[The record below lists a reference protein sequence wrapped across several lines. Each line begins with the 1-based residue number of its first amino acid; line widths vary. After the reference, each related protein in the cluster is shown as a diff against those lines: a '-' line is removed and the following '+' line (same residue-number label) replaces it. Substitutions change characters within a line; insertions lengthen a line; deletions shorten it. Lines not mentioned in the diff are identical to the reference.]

1 MDGEDSH
8 GLLVGNRVV
17 LIGAVLYLLEW
28 VAIFAA
34 DFSVPLGADSSGSQL
49 VSGYIGHE
57 DALGWAAGW
66 FSVVLLG
73 RILIVTGLRSALAD
87 SGRRQP
93 LMDFATAAMAIGVAL
108 EVATY
113 GIVAGTSWAG
123 AHGATT
129 GELRVL
135 DSVAF
140 AVNGMLWGPTGVAI
154 LCCAVAMWRSQL
166 FPRVLVIMGIA
177 AGCLLTLLGAVF
189 LAPRYV
195 DVASALMIAPA
206 LFWVWMLWTGVLL
219 WRRSEKRIPVAV

>member
-1 MDGEDSH
+1 MDGEDTQ
-8 GLLVGNRVV
+8 GLVKGNRLV

-28 VAIFAA
+28 VAILAA
-34 DFSVPLGADSSGSQL
+34 NVSIPLGADATGSQL
-49 VSGYIGHE
+49 ASGYVGHE

-73 RILIVTGLRSALAD
+73 RILIVTGLRAALVD

-93 LMDFATAAMAIGVAL
+93 LMDFATAAMAVGVTL

-123 AHGATT
+123 SHGAST
-129 GELRVL
+129 GELRIL

-140 AVNGMLWGPTGVAI
+140 AVSGMVWGPTGIAI
-154 LCCAVAMWRSQL
+154 LCCAVAMWRSRL

-177 AGCLLTLLGAVF
+177 AGGLLTLLGAVF

-206 LFWVWMLWTGVLL
+206 LFWIWMLWTGVLL
-219 WRRSEKRIPVAV
+219 WRHSEKRIPVAV

>member
-1 MDGEDSH
+1 MDGEDRPDV
-8 GLLVGNRVV
+8 LVGNRVV

-28 VAIFAA
+28 VAIFGANL
-34 DFSVPLGADSSGSQL
+34 SLPLGADTTRSQL
-49 VSGYIGHE
+49 VSGYVGHE
-57 DALGWAAGW
+57 DSLGWAAGW

-73 RILIVTGLRSALAD
+73 RILIVTGIRAALAD

-93 LMDFATAAMAIGVAL
+93 LMDFATAAMAVGVTL

-113 GIVAGTSWAG
+113 GIVAGASWAG
-123 AHGATT
+123 SNGATT
-129 GELRVL
+129 GDLRML

-140 AVNGMLWGPTGVAI
+140 MVSGMLWGPTGVAI
-154 LCCAVAMWRSQL
+154 LCSAVAMWRSQL
-166 FPRVLVIMGIA
+166 FPRVLVVMGMA
-177 AGCLLTLLGAVF
+177 AGGLLILLGAVF

-206 LFWVWMLWTGVLL
+206 LFWIWMLWTGVLL